1 MTWQKTTHIF
11 PDRVCAALAYVLPL
25 AGSVIFA
32 KFVLR
37 DMPVLAFLLFP
48 AFPLLQVYNN
58 LPLGQLIV
66 FIVLLVGVVRNA
78 SVSHF
83 IRFNVMQAILLDIVL
98 FLASLFMSYILD
110 PIVSGTIVQEI
121 LYSTVFLGILAAVI
135 YGVIESFMGIYPDK
149 IPGVSQA
156 THYQVPF

>member
-1 MTWQKTTHIF
+1 MTWQKTTNIF
-11 PDRVCAALAYVLPL
+11 PDRICAALAYVLPL
-25 AGSVIFA
+25 AGSVMFA
-32 KFVLR
+32 PFVLR
-37 DMPVLAFLLFP
+37 DMPVLSWLLLP
-48 AFPLLQVYNN
+48 TVPLLQIYNS
-58 LPLGQLIV
+58 LPFAQLIV
-66 FIVLLVGVVRNA
+66 FILLLVGVVRNA
-78 SVSHF
+78 SISHF

-98 FLASLFMSYILD
+98 FLASLLMSYIFD